1 MLYGCGRSLLL
12 TLAAFCLLGC
22 GGDSD
27 SASLTGS
34 VSYNGA
40 AVESGTISFMPQG
53 PGTPFGGKIVA
64 GNYTAEKANA
74 GKFIAL
80 ISADAG
86 DSAPRTREEAE
97 QRRNAPSPNYIP
109 EKAEGN
115 SKSIDVTGGGQA
127 LDFAITGPPRP

>member
-1 MLYGCGRSLLL
+1 MLKCSRRGLLL
-12 TLAAFCLLGC
+12 VLASLPLFGC
-22 GGDSD
+22 GGDGSE
-27 SASLTGS
+27 ASLTGS
-34 VSYNGA
+34 VTYNGA
-40 AVESGTISFMPQG
+40 PVESGSISFMPQG
-53 PGTPFGGKIVA
+53 PGTPFGGKIVD
-64 GNYTAEKANA
+64 GSYTAEKANA

-80 ISADAG
+80 ISANAG

-115 SKSIDVTGGGQA
+115 SKSIDVTGGGQV

>member
-1 MLYGCGRSLLL
+1 MLNGCGRSLLL
-12 TLAAFCLLGC
+12 SLAAFCLLGC
-22 GGDSD
+22 GGGSD
-27 SASLTGS
+27 RASLTGS

-40 AVESGTISFMPQG
+40 PVESGSISFVPQG

-64 GNYTAEKANA
+64 GQYTAEKANA
-74 GKFIAL
+74 GKFTAL
-80 ISADAG
+80 VSANAG

-97 QRRNAPSPNYIP
+97 QRMNAPSPNYIP

-115 SKSIDVTGGGQA
+115 SASVDVSGGGQV